1 MNKSEQIMQ
10 TAIKRKG
17 FWNGKIKDVLL
28 LSVLALIL
36 LFAVWKI
43 FYTEDENSLKSVSAS
58 ETEDKISRL
67 LSEINGVGEAD
78 VMICET
84 EDGVQSVVV
93 VCEGANDLQVVMDV
107 REAVAAALG
116 TEEKAVKI
124 YLKKE

>member
-1 MNKSEQIMQ
+1 MNKSEQIIQ

>member
-1 MNKSEQIMQ
+1 MQ
-10 TAIKRKG
+10 TPIKRKG
-17 FWNGKIKDVLL
+17 FWSGKIKDVLL